1 MPSLSLMLPP
11 RLAAIAPTHWLAL
24 ARQSGFC
31 RRRARKIDPVAFL
44 SGVCLWSAQ
53 AQPTLRR
60 AASFIGLCAGTTVS
74 KQNIAKRCGWPAA
87 EFVRAALA
95 TVLARLAQRRARVP
109 SGAFAAFGRVLM
121 QDSTVVRLPSQWASR
136 YPGNANWQDQFALLK
151 IQCVYELLAEQFVHW
166 SLSSFRVND
175 QQAAGEI
182 LALIKPRDLLVRDL
196 GYFTLDSF
204 RQLQQRG
211 AFFLSRLWL
220 GVRLGTASG
229 QPLDLLGRLRRDGW
243 LDESVRLGLDA
254 QLPVRVVAVAVPSEV
269 ANQRRR
275 RARLDRDQRH
285 PPSAKRLELL
295 GWDIW
300 ITNVPAS
307 VWSARTVGAVYGVRW
322 RIEIVFKS
330 AKSHL
335 QLTVIPS
342 ASAIEVE
349 LLIWARL
356 LLLTLLQGW
365 LAAGARP
372 DRDPPLSLL
381 KAAEWFGLFCPLL
394 LLAPLGAT
402 LPQRL
407 LCQIHY
413 HCRYEK
419 RKRINYAQK
428 FALLG

>member
-1 MPSLSLMLPP
+1 MPSLSMILPP

-44 SGVCLWSAQ
+44 VGVCLWSAQ
-53 AQPTLRR
+53 AKPTLRR

-95 TVLARLAQRRARVP
+95 ALLARLSQRRAGVP
-109 SGAFAAFGRVLM
+109 SGALAAFGRVLI
-121 QDSTVVRLPSQWASR
+121 QDSTTVSLPSQWAAR
-136 YPGNANWQDQFALLK
+136 YPGNANGRGQFALLK

-175 QQAAGEI
+175 QQAAGEV
-182 LALIKPRDLLVRDL
+182 LALIQPRDLLLRDL

-220 GVRLGTASG
+220 GVGLCTASG
-229 QPLDLLGRLRRDGW
+229 QPVDLLGRLRHDGW

-254 QLPVRVVAVAVPSEV
+254 QLPVRVVAMAVPSEL

-275 RARLDRDQRH
+275 RARQDRDQRH

-300 ITNVPAS
+300 ITNVPAT
-307 VWSARTVGAVYGVRW
+307 VWSARTIRAVYGLRW
-322 RIEIVFKS
+322 RIETVFKS

-335 QLTVIPS
+335 QLTVIPR
-342 ASAIEVE
+342 ASAVEVE

-356 LLLTLLQGW
+356 LLFTLLQGW
-365 LAAGARP
+365 LAAGALTE
-372 DRDPPLSLL
+372 RDPPLSLL
-381 KAAEWFGLFCPLL
+381 KTAEWFGLFCPLW
-394 LLAPLGAT
+394 LLASLGPA

-407 LCQIHY
+407 LCQIRY
-413 HCRYEK
+413 HCRYET